1 MVAITRITI
10 MDDLVFRAL
19 LGGIGLAVIAA
30 PFGAFL
36 VWRRMAYFGAA
47 LAHAAILGIA
57 LGFLFEINITLA
69 ILVVSG
75 LSALILVALER
86 QRTLSS
92 DTILGILAHGALALG
107 LIVIA
112 LQDRLRVDLMAYLFG
127 DILALGPSDILLIYG
142 GGGAALAV
150 LFAIWRPLLSLTI
163 HADLARVEGVG
174 VEGIRLVFML
184 LLALVVG
191 LAMKIVGLLLVT
203 SLFIIPAA
211 CARRFAATPEAMAA
225 IAALIGAVAVVLGL
239 WVSFYWDLPSGPA
252 IVMAAI
258 IFFIVSM
265 PFSRRIA

>member
-1 MVAITRITI
+1 

-19 LGGIGLAVIAA
+19 LGGVGLAIIAA
-30 PFGAFL
+30 PFGAFV

-69 ILVVSG
+69 ILVICG
-75 LSALILVALER
+75 LSALILSWFER
-86 QRTLSS
+86 QQALSS

-112 LQDRLRVDLMAYLFG
+112 FQDKLRIDLMAYLFG

-150 LFAIWRPLLSLTI
+150 LFVIWRPLLSLTI
-163 HADLARVEGVG
+163 HADLARVEGVK
-174 VEGIRLVFML
+174 VERTRLVFML

-211 CARRFAATPEAMAA
+211 CARRFATTPEAMAA
-225 IAALIGAVAVVLGL
+225 IGALIGAVAVALGL
-239 WVSFYWDLPSGPA
+239 WASFYWDLPSGPA
-252 IVMAAI
+252 IVMATI
-258 IFFIVSM
+258 VFFIVST
-265 PFSRRIA
+265 PFSRRLA